1 MVTSHPE
8 RAPTFGE
15 EIDLLLIELFKAKAP
30 YEERKRGLLALE
42 KQWMRK
48 AKTPAQSLAVQRI
61 VAKTILTEA
70 FGFDMPWKEFGRWL
84 RRLQRLGFQELGT
97 RVHVACLY
105 VQSLHRFPGRP
116 ARPGRCWRTWS
127 GERSDFVAIVPSD
140 RNIWSRSSTRGTPP
154 GCPHRREEVPAWA
167 SPALRAAAW
176 ARLLEVTPAK

>member
-1 MVTSHPE
+1 MVSSHSG

-105 VQSLHRFPGRP
+105 VQSLHRFPRQ
-116 ARPGRCWRTWS
+116 AR
-127 GERSDFVAIVPSD
+127 E
-140 RNIWSRSSTRGTPP
+140 
-154 GCPHRREEVPAWA
+154 AWA
-167 SPALRAAAW
+167 MLEDVERRALRLRRDRPLRQEHLESITHARNAA
-176 ARLLEVTPAK
+176 RVSSPP